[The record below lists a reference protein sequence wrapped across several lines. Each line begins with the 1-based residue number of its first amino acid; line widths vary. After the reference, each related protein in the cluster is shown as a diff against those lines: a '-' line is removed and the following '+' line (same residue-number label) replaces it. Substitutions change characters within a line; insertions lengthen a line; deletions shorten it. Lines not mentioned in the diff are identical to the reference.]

1 MDIKNHFSC
10 NADLSYLYLCLSACL
25 SPKTLQQK
33 KVPNLKTTTKTTTAY
48 VLRASKR
55 WWRNSWKKSTLEER
69 AIASAYRDR
78 HTPEQEEEG
87 TARAR
92 QRERERETLY
102 TYGYVYMYVSNS
114 CIQK

>member
-10 NADLSYLYLCLSACL
+10 NADLSISISVCLSV
-25 SPKTLQQK
+25 SLQKHSNKK

-92 QRERERETLY
+92 QRERERDS
-102 TYGYVYMYVSNS
+102 VYIRV
-114 CIQK
+114 CIHVCI